1 MGMQASGTQNSGPAI
16 MWITQTNISTKG
28 RSVSV
33 ASVAD
38 VPFVLMFVWVIHMIA
53 GPLFWVP
60 LACIPILVI
69 VGGLAQIPL
78 SRYVK

>member
-1 MGMQASGTQNSGPAI
+1 MTSPRRPTLATL
-16 MWITQTNISTKG
+16 T
-28 RSVSV
+28 
-33 ASVAD
+33 D
-38 VPFVLMFVWVIHMIA
+38 LPFVLMFVWVIHMIA

-78 SRYVK
+78 RAM